1 MRQIANIR
9 KFFASHSAID
19 IKSPKNQISEQV
31 QSGGFFNKLLGPL
44 LQITL
49 PLANIV
55 PISPVKRN
63 LVPLKLRNPCS

>member
-1 MRQIANIR
+1 MSYSTIEV
-9 KFFASHSAID
+9 KLSG
-19 IKSPKNQISEQV
+19 NQISEKV

-63 LVPLKLRNPCS
+63 LVPLKLRDPCS